1 MVVFIY
7 FFFTVLLY
15 YVLHVRFHCNN
26 NKVALNCFVFEKI
39 AYLHFGVKLQDGGS
53 PPDLRHLG
61 F

>member
-53 PPDLRHLG
+53 PSDLRHLG